1 MDAYIATFRSTVTK
15 SLEGKKKD
23 DKLMATVDSLKQAV
37 VETVGQALK
46 SQPASPNPLNQ
57 NKFLN
62 DFWKSF
68 DARLKEKEL
77 AEVRKQLKSKGI
89 PDLKTTMGSII
100 HATFYDMVVLPGLDS
115 KKPKPA
121 NDKFVGIFVEKFD
134 KELDNILKKKEFK
147 MYKDASAEV
156 AANAIQRVQVLS
168 SEAEEMD
175 KELGKL
181 KNQPSRGPT
190 KLEQIQRNQLADLE
204 QANKDLESKVQ
215 NLEGQLK
222 MQDDPDTDGTDW
234 KSRYDNLLKKNQ
246 EEVNIIDQLE
256 ADNYKLQE
264 DLNKER
270 TNSKKLNQG
279 QGSAQGRVKKLEE
292 EVKEQRDT
300 LIERQKQLNDR
311 EEELKELQGELKE
324 SQTAR
329 YETNEDYEKL
339 QEKFEAYKTETAKS
353 SSGSNEAEHLETIKN
368 LRAQAAKDKKEIDDL
383 KAAKATERTKLE
395 EDASNAGKQAESA
408 KTLIRSL
415 REELDAV
422 KKDTDKERE
431 EKTSIQEKHK
441 QLETTHREITQ
452 KNANLEKQHEELTK
466 KHHEVVKAQKTGKAA
481 VDKEA
486 AKKLADLEKERD
498 QLKATC
504 KEYKEAENSLK
515 AITAEQNK
523 QLKQLEAAKAAAADA
538 EKQLAAAKEERDR
551 LQKERDQFQEAGKE
565 LNATMAEKEKK
576 LKQLEA
582 DGAKQLQDLQKKNK
596 ALEDSQS
603 TVKADN
609 EKLNATVKEQ
619 KEQLS
624 NLAAAKAGGKVAE
637 KKIQDLERQIKE
649 LEVTRDEH
657 KKQKGAS
664 DTRVAELEQA
674 RNGLQI
680 NIKGLQAEA
689 KKREAALARLTAVE
703 GTQKKLIKELEG
715 RIKGASTGSGS
726 GKGKDKG
733 KDLTPLTEEEE
744 EEEEETAGTTT
755 EAQRKQIT
763 EAQQTISKLTKEN
776 RDMKRDLTR
785 LQSGYNHTEKRAG
798 EWEVQVE
805 TLKKQ
810 LAEAKAAQKTS
821 QTAEATAQAAATA
834 ADARA
839 AEAATQAAAAQAATV
854 AADARATEAT
864 NQAAAAE
871 AAAAAAIANAA
882 TATATTATESR
893 GTETAGTAGP
903 VRTMGE
909 VVLPERVTAPVG
921 GILRNSIFTGAA
933 NLFNGGAGGTVG
945 TGNRG
950 RTGIGGGGGGGGG
963 GGEPGTPAT
972 QAEDWDGFNNM
983 MFLCAVIT
991 ILAFLTMGAEGHKA
1005 SLWMAANHLTRA
1017 QYANEWYY
1025 LTIPLPQ
1032 LSYAWDLF
1040 MACVK

>member
-1 MDAYIATFRSTVTK
+1 MSKLAEGAGSAGEASGVSGMDEYIATFRSTVTK

-57 NKFLN
+57 NKFLS
-62 DFWKSF
+62 DFWKAF

-156 AANAIQRVQVLS
+156 AGNAIQRVQVLS
-168 SEAEEMD
+168 NEAEKKD
-175 KELGKL
+175 KELDQL
-181 KNQPSRGPT
+181 KNQSSGGSAR
-190 KLEQIQRNQLADLE
+190 
-204 QANKDLESKVQ
+204 
-215 NLEGQLK
+215 
-222 MQDDPDTDGTDW
+222 W

-246 EEVNIIDQLE
+246 AEVKIIDQLE
-256 ADNYKLQE
+256 ADNSKLQE
-264 DLNKER
+264 ELNKEK

-279 QGSAQGRVKKLEE
+279 QGSAQGRVKELEE
-292 EVKEQRDT
+292 QAKDQREE
-300 LIERQKQLNDR
+300 LIDRQKQLNDR
-311 EEELKELQGELKE
+311 EKKLKEAQDELKEANEARSEANELLENLQIE
-324 SQTAR
+324 
-329 YETNEDYEKL
+329 
-339 QEKFEAYKTETAKS
+339 FEAYKKQKAASRS
-353 SSGSNEAEHLETIKN
+353 SSNEAEHLETIKN
-368 LRAQAAKDKKEIDDL
+368 LRQQAAKDKKEIDDL

-395 EDASNAGKQAESA
+395 EEASNAGKAAETA
-408 KTLIRSL
+408 NNLLRSL
-415 REELDAV
+415 HEELAAV
-422 KKDTDKERE
+422 KKDTTKERE
-431 EKTSIQEKHK
+431 EKTSIQEKHR

-452 KNANLEKQHEELTK
+452 KNANLEKEHKELTK
-466 KHHEVVKAQKTGKAA
+466 KHDEVVKAQKTGKAA
-481 VDKEA
+481 VDKDA

-504 KEYKEAENSLK
+504 KEYKEAETSLK
-515 AITAEQNK
+515 AITAEQN
-523 QLKQLEAAKAAAADA
+523 KQLEAAKAAAADA
-538 EKQLAAAKEERDR
+538 EKQLAAVKEERDT
-551 LQKERDQFQEAGKE
+551 LQKQRDQFQEAGKK
-565 LNATMAEKEKK
+565 LDGVMAEKDKK
-576 LKQLEA
+576 LKQLET

-596 ALEDSQS
+596 ALENNQRA
-603 TVKADN
+603 VKADN
-609 EKLNATVKEQ
+609 EKLNVTVKEQ

-649 LEVTRDEH
+649 LEGTRDED

-664 DTRVAELEQA
+664 DARVRELEQT

-680 NIKGLQAEA
+680 NIKDLQAEA

-703 GTQKKLIKELEG
+703 GTQKNLITELEG
-715 RIKGASTGSGS
+715 RNKGLTASLEKLSKGASTGTGT

-733 KDLTPLTEEEE
+733 KDLTSLTEEEE

-755 EAQRKQIT
+755 EAHRKQIT
-763 EAQQTISKLTKEN
+763 EAQQTINKLTKEN
-776 RDMKRDLTR
+776 RELKRDLAR
-785 LQSGYNHTEKRAG
+785 VQSGYSHTERRA
-798 EWEVQVE
+798 ETSEAQVE
-805 TLKKQ
+805 TLEEQ
-810 LAEAKAAQKTS
+810 LAEANAAQETS
-821 QTAEATAQAAATA
+821 QAAATA
-834 ADARA
+834 AEARA
-839 AEAATQAAAAQAATV
+839 TEAATQAAAAEADTV
-854 AADARATEAT
+854 AAEARATEAAT
-864 NQAAAAE
+864 RAAAAE
-871 AAAAAAIANAA
+871 AAAAAATANAA
-882 TATATTATESR
+882 TATATTETTE
-893 GTETAGTAGP
+893 TAGP

-909 VVLPERVTAPVG
+909 VVLPERTLAPVG
-921 GILRNSIFTGAA
+921 GILRNSIFTGVA

-950 RTGIGGGGGGGGG
+950 RTGTS

-972 QAEDWDGFNNM
+972 QAEDSDGFNNM

-991 ILAFLTMGAEGHKA
+991 ILAFLTMGAEGPQGQPLDGGQPLDARAVRQRVVLPHD
-1005 SLWMAANHLTRA
+1005 SPAAVLVRVGFVHGLCQMRIYWNWIGL
-1017 QYANEWYY
+1017 
-1025 LTIPLPQ
+1025 
-1032 LSYAWDLF
+1032 DLR
-1040 MACVK
+1040 VRG